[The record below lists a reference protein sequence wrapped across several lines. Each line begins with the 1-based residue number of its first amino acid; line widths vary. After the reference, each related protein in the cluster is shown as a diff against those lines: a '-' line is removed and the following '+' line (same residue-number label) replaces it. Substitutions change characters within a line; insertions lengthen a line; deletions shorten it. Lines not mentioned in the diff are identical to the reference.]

1 MQETTDTGIRIN
13 KYIAEAGICS
23 RREADRLIADGK
35 VLIDGNVAETGTK
48 VTAGMWVSVNGK
60 EITNETEKVY
70 LAFYKPRGIV
80 CTAEK
85 REKDNIIDFIH
96 YPVRVT
102 YCGRLDKDSEG
113 LVILTNDGDIINKM
127 MRAYNC
133 HEKEYIVTVDKP
145 VTEEFFKAMRSGV
158 YLSELETVTRPC
170 QAEKISE
177 TEFTII
183 LTQGLNRQIR
193 RMCGTLGYQV
203 KRLKRVRVMNVELG
217 TLKTGTYRELT
228 KAEIEELKR
237 LTKQSRSHAWTN

>member
-1 MQETTDTGIRIN
+1 MQETTNTGIRIN

-23 RREADRLIADGK
+23 RREADRLIADGR
-35 VLIDGNVAETGTK
+35 VLIDGRVAETGAK
-48 VTAGMWVSVNGK
+48 VTDGMRVSVNGK

-127 MRAYNC
+127 MRAYNR

-145 VTEEFFKAMRSGV
+145 VTEEFLKAMRSGV
-158 YLSELETVTRPC
+158 HLSELETVTRPC
-170 QAEKISE
+170 QAEKNSE
-177 TEFTII
+177 TQFTII

-203 KRLKRVRVMNVELG
+203 KRLKRFRVMNVELG
-217 TLKTGTYRELT
+217 TLKMGTYRELT

>member
-1 MQETTDTGIRIN
+1 MQETTNTGIRIN

-23 RREADRLIADGK
+23 RREADRLIAEGK
-35 VLIDGNVAETGTK
+35 VLIDGSVAETGAK
-48 VTAGMWVSVNGK
+48 VTEDMHVSVNGK

-70 LAFYKPRGIV
+70 LAFHKPRGIV

-85 REKDNIIDFIH
+85 REKDNLIDFIH
-96 YPVRVT
+96 YPIRVT

-127 MRAYNC
+127 MRAYNR
-133 HEKEYIVTVDKP
+133 HEKEYAVTVDKP
-145 VTEEFFKAMRSGV
+145 VTEDFLKAMRKGV
-158 YLSELETVTRPC
+158 YLSEIETVTRPC

-177 TEFTII
+177 TEFSII

-193 RMCGTLGYQV
+193 RMCKTFGYQV

-217 TLKTGTYRELT
+217 TLKTGAYRELT
-228 KAEIEELKR
+228 KTEIEELKR